1 MMYPLVIIDINNCVQ
16 KLDVIEIKVLNTVL
30 GSKGDEFTIY
40 TKKECNDQ
48 YIIVQK
54 MINNPS
60 DLQLKIPSQ
69 FTPYEYYISNE
80 DEKKIHYKFM
90 LINGK
95 IDKKEYPESNYL
107 NLLEEIIYIGNSR
120 QTRNGLTYSVFGKTI
135 EYDISDKFPL
145 LTSKKVFFRGIIEE
159 LLFFIAGKTDTKLL
173 EAKGVN
179 IWKGNTSEEFIK
191 SVNLPYREGDM
202 GPMYG
207 FNWLHFNAY
216 YTGCDADYTNQG
228 FNQFEQVLTLLKE
241 DPYSRRIIMT
251 SYNPA
256 VASDGV
262 LYPCHGIAIQFY
274 VRDYNGKK
282 YVSCSM
288 TQRSADIACG
298 VPYNIASYA
307 ALVYIICSYLGDDY
321 VPDRLIMNF
330 GDIHLYEEHINE
342 ALVQI
347 KRNPFEFPTLEIKKF
362 DNISDLTYEHFNL
375 KDYECHEPIKYVM
388 KA

>member
-1 MMYPLVIIDINNCVQ
+1 MYPIIIIDVSNYIQ
-16 KLDVIEIKVLNTVL
+16 KFDVDEIKVLNTVL
-30 GSKGDEFTIY
+30 GDKGDTFTIY
-40 TKKECNDQ
+40 TKKTQDP
-48 YIIVQK
+48 YIVVQK
-54 MINNPS
+54 MVDNKT
-60 DLQLKIPSQ
+60 DSQ
-69 FTPYEYYISNE
+69 FRIPLNFLPYEYYVTPE
-80 DEKKIHYKFM
+80 KIHYKFI
-90 LINGK
+90 LIGEKN
-95 IDKKEYPESNYL
+95 DKKITPESNYL

-120 QTRNGLTYSVFGKTI
+120 QTRNGITYSVFGKTI
-135 EYDISDKFPL
+135 EYDISEKFPL
-145 LTSKKVFFRGIIEE
+145 LTTKKVFFRGIIEE
-159 LLFFIAGKTDTKLL
+159 LLFFINGQTDTKLL
-173 EAKGVN
+173 EAKGIN

-216 YTGCDADYTNQG
+216 YTGCDDDYTDKG
-228 FNQFEQVLTLLKE
+228 FNQLEQVIRLLKE

-262 LYPCHGIAIQFY
+262 LYPCHGISIQFY
-274 VRDYNGKK
+274 VRSFNEKK

-307 ALVYIICSYLGDDY
+307 ALVYILCSHLGDTY
-321 VPDRLIMNF
+321 VPDRLVINF
-330 GDIHLYEEHINE
+330 GDVHLYEEHISE

-362 DNISDLTYEHFNL
+362 DNLTDLTYEHFVL
-375 KDYECHEPIKYVM
+375 KNYECHDPIKYVM

>member
-1 MMYPLVIIDINNCVQ
+1 MYPIIIVDIDNYVQ
-16 KLDVIEIKVLNTVL
+16 KLDVNEIKVLNTVL

-40 TKKECNDQ
+40 TKSSNEPF
-48 YIIVQK
+48 IIIQK
-54 MINNPS
+54 MVKNKI
-60 DLQLKIPSQ
+60 DVQFKIPSK
-69 FTPYEYYISNE
+69 FIPYEYYVADE
-80 DEKKIHYKFM
+80 DGQKIHYKFM

-95 IDKKEYPESNYL
+95 IQKKVYPESNYL
-107 NLLEEIIYIGNSR
+107 NLLEELIYVGNSR
-120 QTRNGLTYSVFGKTI
+120 QTRNGITYSIFGKTI
-135 EYDISDKFPL
+135 EYDISESFPL

-173 EAKGVN
+173 EEKGVN

-207 FNWLHFNAY
+207 FNWLHFNAV
-216 YTGCDADYTNQG
+216 YTGCDADYTNKG
-228 FNQFEQVLTLLKE
+228 YNQLEHVLRLLKE

-274 VRDYNGKK
+274 VRELNGKK

-307 ALVYIICSYLGDDY
+307 ALVYIICAHLGDEY
-321 VPDRLIMNF
+321 RPDRLIMNF

-342 ALVQI
+342 ALIQI
-347 KRNPFEFPTLEIKKF
+347 KREAFEFPTLEINKF
-362 DNISDLTYEHFNL
+362 ENLSDLTFEHFNL
-375 KDYECHEPIKYVM
+375 KNYVSQIPIKYVM

>member
-1 MMYPLVIIDINNCVQ
+1 MYPLVIIDINNCVQ

>member
-1 MMYPLVIIDINNCVQ
+1 MYPLIIVDINNYIQ
-16 KLDVIEIKVLNTVL
+16 KLDVVEIKILNKVL
-30 GSKGDEFTIY
+30 GAKGDSFTIY
-40 TKKECNDQ
+40 TKKESNNP

-54 MINNPS
+54 MVSNKTDQQI
-60 DLQLKIPSQ
+60 KIPID
-69 FTPYEYYISNE
+69 FTPYEYYVSDE
-80 DEKKIHYKFM
+80 DEQKIHYKFM

-95 IDKKEYPESNYL
+95 NNKKECSETNYL
-107 NLLEEIIYIGNSR
+107 NLLEELIYAGNSR
-120 QTRNGLTYSVFGKTI
+120 QTRNGLTNSVFGRTI
-135 EYDISDKFPL
+135 EYDISEKFPL
-145 LTSKKVFFRGIIEE
+145 LTTKKVFFRGIIEE

-179 IWKGNTSEEFIK
+179 IWKGNTSTEFIK
-191 SVNLPYREGDM
+191 SVDLPYREGDM

-207 FNWLHFNAY
+207 FNWLHFNAV
-216 YTGCDADYTNQG
+216 YTGCDADYTNKG
-228 FNQFEQVLTLLKE
+228 FNQLEQLIRLLKE

-274 VRDYNGKK
+274 VRDLNDKK

-307 ALVYIICSYLGDDY
+307 ALVYIICSHLGDEY
-321 VPDRLIMNF
+321 KPDRLIMNF

-347 KRNPFEFPTLEIKKF
+347 KRTGYEFPSLDINKF
-362 DNISDLTYEHFNL
+362 ENFSDLTFEHFNL
-375 KDYECHEPIKYVM
+375 KDYQCHEPIKYIM